1 MHQFM
6 NIGFDNM
13 VAVER
18 IVAIV
23 SPESAP
29 VKRLVQAAKEDGNV
43 IDVTHGRKTR
53 AVVFTDS
60 IYHSV
65 CDSVGYFDWKTG
77 HRLGWQYRRQKWNNR
92 KNGESSWCYPGL
104 PVQEKGQYAPWC
116 ATI

>member
-13 VAVER
+13 VSVER

-29 VKRLVQAAKEDGNV
+29 VKRLVQEAKEAGRV

-60 IYHSV
+60 QYILLSAIQPETL
-65 CDSVGYFDWKTG
+65 TG
-77 HRLGWQYRRQKWNNR
+77 RL
-92 KNGESSWCYPGL
+92 EA
-104 PVQEKGQYAPWC
+104 E
-116 ATI
+116 

>member
-13 VAVER
+13 VSVGR

-29 VKRLVQAAKEDGNV
+29 VRRLVQEAKDAGRV
-43 IDVTHGRKTR
+43 VDVTHGRKTR

-60 IYHSV
+60 QYILLSAIQPETL
-65 CDSVGYFDWKTG
+65 TG
-77 HRLGWQYRRQKWNNR
+77 RL
-92 KNGESSWCYPGL
+92 ET
-104 PVQEKGQYAPWC
+104 E
-116 ATI
+116 

>member
-13 VAVER
+13 VSISRVIAV
-18 IVAIV
+18 V

-29 VKRLVQAAKEDGNV
+29 IKRLVQEAREAGHV

-60 IYHSV
+60 PYLLLSAIQPETLIGRL
-65 CDSVGYFDWKTG
+65 DSDK
-77 HRLGWQYRRQKWNNR
+77 
-92 KNGESSWCYPGL
+92 
-104 PVQEKGQYAPWC
+104 
-116 ATI
+116 